1 MSTVAE
7 LIYFQ
12 PKDSVKPED
21 PSSEEGRL
29 LLEHFQTTK
38 HQSGYHSSAWGR
50 TVEDSKTIVWV
61 VEWKDA
67 HAGIQPQSLAPF
79 VEPDTQV
86 TVIYTTL
93 SPSISKTD
101 TFTQNPVTELC
112 ALAFPSSLT
121 PDDHRALCNDLINF
135 RNALTEQLPAESRPT
150 SWAMGQVER
159 PGSLQHEKSPTGQA
173 IVHLL
178 TVGWKSVEAHMAIK
192 QSKEFTESIQPIR
205 ERMLPPVQGLGMKHV
220 SFQKV

>member
-12 PKDSVKPED
+12 PKESVKPED
-21 PSSEEGRL
+21 PSSDEGQQL
-29 LLEHFQTTK
+29 LQQFQTAK

-50 TVEDSKTIVWV
+50 TVEDEKIIVWV

-67 HAGIQPQSLAPF
+67 HAGTQPSSLARF
-79 VEPDTQV
+79 LEPNTQV
-86 TVIYTTL
+86 TVVFSTL
-93 SPSISKTD
+93 SPAISSTD
-101 TFTQNPVTELC
+101 TLTQNPVTELC

-121 PDDHRALCNDLINF
+121 PAERRDLCDDLLRF

-150 SWAMGQVER
+150 SWTMGQIER
-159 PGSLQHEKSPTGQA
+159 PGALQHEKSPTGQA

-178 TVGWKSVEAHMAIK
+178 AVGWKSVDAHMAIK

-205 ERMLPPVQGLGMKHV
+205 EKMLPPVQGLGMKHV
-220 SFQKV
+220 SFRKI